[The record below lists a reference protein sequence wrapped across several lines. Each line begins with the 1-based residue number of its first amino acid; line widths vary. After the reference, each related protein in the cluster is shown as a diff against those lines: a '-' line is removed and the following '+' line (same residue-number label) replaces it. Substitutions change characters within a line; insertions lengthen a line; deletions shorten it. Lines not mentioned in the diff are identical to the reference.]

1 MKISQDLFERLRAF
15 LALHAEDLNYGT
27 FIGGDPR
34 DFTPD
39 PESSTEGER
48 ALHKAACE
56 AWERVERPEPPTRT
70 CLVPVVKDEEKAEP
84 VRRWGPFLISLR
96 PGFKLPHG
104 EESWV
109 AESVLWPRRQA
120 LEVGAD
126 AASAKEAAI
135 KSLKTQILDYLA
147 TATDD
152 EIRAGRAIERR
163 YLIIDPPPEEVARE
177 PEPVG
182 FGLGTNRIID
192 EEAAGLLAELEV
204 IAKKGD
210 TGS

>member
-56 AWERVERPEPPTRT
+56 AWERGERLEPPTRT
-70 CLVPVVKDEEKAEP
+70 CLVPVVKDEEKDEP
-84 VRRWGPFLISLR
+84 ARRWGPFLISIR
-96 PGFKLPHG
+96 RRVEGLPAG
-104 EESWV
+104 EEEFMATSI
-109 AESVLWPRRQA
+109 LWPFCEAVSPMRDGAIDA
-120 LEVGAD
+120 LRTEIVSRL
-126 AASAKEAAI
+126 AA
-135 KSLKTQILDYLA
+135 
-147 TATDD
+147 ATDD
-152 EIRAGRAIERR
+152 EVRAGRAIERR